1 MEQIIAIGKPSYKNL
16 DNENKE
22 AFYKDYV
29 LIQQIIQWKKTNNQ
43 KFHVRRYQN
52 EKIQD

>member
-29 LIQQIIQWKKTNNQ
+29 LIQQIIQWKKNKQ
-43 KFHVRRYQN
+43 S
-52 EKIQD
+52 KISCKEVSK